1 MKDKPHN
8 TGTPELQLQMVELM
22 GEAPRKKSANERVS
36 IFLADINLL
45 YTEIL
50 LIEDH
55 LEGESDYVR
64 GKHAVLSMIK
74 DRLKVAIEK
83 L

>member
-8 TGTPELQLQMVELM
+8 TGTLELQLQMVEM
-22 GEAPRKKSANERVS
+22 VGEAPRKKSANERAS

-50 LIEDH
+50 LIEDR
-55 LEGESDYVR
+55 LEGESEYVR
-64 GKHAVLSMIK
+64 GKHAALSMIK
-74 DRLKVAIEK
+74 NRLKVAIEK

>member
-8 TGTPELQLQMVELM
+8 TGTPELQLRMVEVV
-22 GEAPRKKSANERVS
+22 ASTPRKKSANERAAM
-36 IFLADINLL
+36 FLADINLL

-64 GKHAVLSMIK
+64 GKHAALSMIK
-74 DRLKVAIEK
+74 NRLKVAIEK

>member
-8 TGTPELQLQMVELM
+8 TGTLELQLQMVEM
-22 GEAPRKKSANERVS
+22 VEASPRKKPANERASV
-36 IFLADINLL
+36 FLADINLL

-50 LIEDH
+50 LIEDR
-55 LEGESDYVR
+55 LEGESEYVR
-64 GKHAVLSMIK
+64 GKHAALSMVK

>member
-8 TGTPELQLQMVELM
+8 TGTLELQLQMVEIV
-22 GEAPRKKSANERVS
+22 EATPRKKPAADRASVF
-36 IFLADINLL
+36 IADISLL

-50 LIEDH
+50 LIEDR
-55 LEGESDYVR
+55 LEGESEYVR
-64 GKHAVLSMIK
+64 GKHAALSMIK
-74 DRLKVAIEK
+74 NRLKVAIEK